1 MTMGFEVES
10 SGDETRELKRQVT
23 ICARTKAM
31 SFLKIAIAFLMK
43 EKKKKNIDI
52 GANIAANYRKLL
64 EGV

>member
-43 EKKKKNIDI
+43 EKKEKEH
-52 GANIAANYRKLL
+52 RHWC
-64 EGV
+64 